1 MFAAL
6 SVVAL
11 VLAGGMA
18 VVGPPTTFDPVGSA
32 AHEKPT
38 VEYVAQ
44 NAGKEQILGASRFF
58 QAVYMV
64 YVF

>member
-11 VLAGGMA
+11 VLAGGM
-18 VVGPPTTFDPVGSA
+18 VVAGPPTTFDPVGSA
-32 AHEKPT
+32 AQEWVT

-44 NAGKEQILGASRFF
+44 SNGTSQPTL
-58 QAVYMV
+58 
-64 YVF
+64 

>member
-11 VLAGGMA
+11 VLAGGML
-18 VVGPPTTFDPVGSA
+18 VTGPPSTFDPVGSA

-38 VEYVAQ
+38 VGYVAQ
-44 NAGKEQILGASRFF
+44 NAGTEQPKL
-58 QAVYMV
+58 
-64 YVF
+64 

>member
-1 MFAAL
+1 MFAAF

-11 VLAGGMA
+11 VLAGGML
-18 VVGPPTTFDPVGSA
+18 VTGPPTTFDPVGSA

-44 NAGKEQILGASRFF
+44 NAATEQPKL
-58 QAVYMV
+58 
-64 YVF
+64 

>member
-1 MFAAL
+1 MFAAF

-32 AHEKPT
+32 AHEKAN
-38 VEYVAQ
+38 VAYVAQ
-44 NAGKEQILGASRFF
+44 SAGTEKPKL
-58 QAVYMV
+58 
-64 YVF
+64 